1 MKAFVDEA
9 KCPAESSICPVLSSC
24 PQAAVSYRRD
34 ESAPLGGRIVIHL
47 ERCDG
52 CGQCV
57 TACCGH
63 AIELK
68 EDDPTLPI
76 D

>member
-1 MKAFVDEA
+1 MKGFVEEQ
-9 KCPAESSICPVLSSC
+9 KCPAQSSICPVLSAC
-24 PQAAVSYRRD
+24 PQNAVTNHLDATAR
-34 ESAPLGGRIVIHL
+34 LGGRIVIDL

-57 TACCGH
+57 IDCCGH

-68 EDDPTLPI
+68 G
-76 D
+76 